1 MGRQEFRA
9 AGSLAAVFS
18 VRLLGLFMIY
28 PVFAAYAQNLSGSTP
43 YLVGEA
49 LGIYGLSQG
58 LLQIPFGLLSDRF
71 GRKPMII
78 VGLLLFAL
86 GSAVAALSTSIGGVI
101 FGRVL
106 QGSGAV
112 GSVILALV
120 ADLTTEENRTKAM
133 AMVGIT
139 IGGSFMVALVT
150 GPILATF
157 IGVDGIF
164 WLMVGLAM
172 IGIAITEFVV
182 PNPRRVRVHRD
193 AETVPGL
200 MMAVLRN
207 KELLRLD
214 IGIFALHAM
223 LTASFLVV
231 PGLLR
236 GTLDVSTHKDWMV
249 YLPVLLVSIV
259 VMVPAIIVAEKYR
272 RMKGVFVGAVA
283 ALLVSQVMLYL
294 GAGNFY
300 VLLAALIIFFSGFNV
315 MEASLPSLITKVAPP
330 DAKGTAMGLYSSLQ
344 FLGIFVGGVV
354 GGWANQTGGTTGVFA
369 LTAALALLWLLAAAT
384 MAQPSYLTTRLLP
397 IGDGPAAEPESLAA
411 RLRQVPGVAMA
422 VVIAEEKLAYLKVDS
437 KSFDAA
443 MAASLAGAS

>member
-86 GSAVAALSTSIGGVI
+86 GSAVAALSTSIGCIIV
-101 FGRVL
+101 GRVL

-193 AETVPGL
+193 AETVPAL
-200 MMAVLRN
+200 MLAVLRN

-249 YLPVLLVSIV
+249 YLPVLLVSIA

-283 ALLVSQVMLYL
+283 ALLVSQVMLYR

-411 RLRQVPGVAMA
+411 RLRLVPGVAMA

-437 KSFDAA
+437 KSYDAA